1 MSDSSPSGAPP
12 AAKPAASTS
21 SPAATAT
28 APAPAA
34 PAAPVPPTPVFP
46 FGIKLYECMWVVD
59 ANTGREDYNK
69 VLAAIREVVEKGGGT
84 WINADKWEERRLA
97 YQSKKRKR
105 GLYII
110 NHFSAPHEAVAKIDR
125 NARLSDVI
133 LRHMITVDEDGLT
146 TSPPVRALDDDD
158 FGGGFGGGGGGG
170 GGGERRFFG
179 GGGGGGGG
187 DRGGSRGPRPGGY
200 SGGGGGGGGR
210 G

>member
-1 MSDSSPSGAPP
+1 MSDSTTP
-12 AAKPAASTS
+12 
-21 SPAATAT
+21 
-28 APAPAA
+28 PAA
-34 PAAPVPPTPVFP
+34 PAAATPAAAAPVAAPAPVMPTPELPTGVR
-46 FGIKLYECMWVVD
+46 LYECMWVVD

-69 VLAAIREVVEKGGGT
+69 VIVALKEIVEKGGGT
-84 WINADKWEERRLA
+84 WLNADKWEERRLA
-97 YQSKKRKR
+97 YQIKKRKR

-110 NHFSAPHEAVAKIDR
+110 NHFSAPTEAVIKIDR
-125 NARLSDVI
+125 NARLSEVV

-187 DRGGSRGPRPGGY
+187 ERRGPRPSSS
-200 SGGGGGGGGR
+200 SGPR
-210 G
+210 H